1 MYYILSMT
9 IFKNKDDLFKSISF
23 IKGVGPK
30 LSKYLKNKRIEKIN
44 DLLWHFPY
52 SSTDRSNM
60 TTLDKL
66 ESGKIQTVK
75 VKVLKYNFPRIRNLP
90 NRVICEDQFG
100 KIDIVFFNSREGY
113 VKAILPI
120 NKWVVISGKIN
131 FYRNRYQ
138 ITNPSYITS
147 LDKIDYV
154 KKNIP
159 KYSLTEGLNEKSY
172 RKIIEKVINNLPHL
186 DEWHDSEVLKKF
198 GFRSWNESLLKIH
211 NFENA
216 DKVNNIYIRRL
227 ALDEILSNLIVLSK
241 NRKKF
246 KKIKKKNKIFTS
258 SLSKIILKNLS
269 FKLTQNQEEIINEIN
284 KDLRSDKK
292 MFRILQGDV
301 GSGKTIVSFMT
312 AANVIEVGCQTA
324 LMAPTAILAKQHYML
339 AKKIFD
345 RTNIKIKLLT
355 GKTET
360 KFRKK
365 ILEEL
370 INGEIDLLVGTHA
383 LFQKK
388 IKFKNLGYIIVD
400 EQHKFGVKQR
410 MSFAEKGGKNCDV
423 LLMSATPIPRTMMLT
438 VYGDMDVSRLTE
450 KPKNRLPILTYSK
463 PEKKIDELINIIK
476 KNLSQGNQV
485 FWVCPLI
492 KDSQVLDYSS
502 VNKRFDWLKKKF
514 PKETNILHGELKQ
527 NKKDIILENFL
538 KKKTKILVSTTVI
551 EVGVD
556 FPDANLI
563 IIENANKFG
572 LAQLHQLRGR
582 VGRGHKQGKCILL
595 FKDNLSNNSV
605 QRIKIL
611 KRSSDGFFIAEEDMK
626 MRGFGDIIGY
636 QQSGEKF
643 FKIADPVSH
652 SDLFDYAENYIKKIE
667 NENLDRFDFLIK
679 LHDKAEIIY
688 SKND

>member
-1 MYYILSMT
+1 MAIL
-9 IFKNKDDLFKSISF
+9 KNKDDLFKNISF
-23 IKGVGPK
+23 LKGVGPK

-52 SSTDRSNM
+52 SSTDRSKLS
-60 TTLDKL
+60 TLDKL
-66 ESGKIQTVK
+66 EVGKIQTIK
-75 VKVLKYNFPRIRNLP
+75 VKVLKYNFPRVRNLP
-90 NRVICEDQFG
+90 NKVLCEDEFG

-113 VKAILPI
+113 IRAVLPI
-120 NKWVVISGKIN
+120 NKWALISGKIN
-131 FYRNRYQ
+131 FYKSKYQ

-147 LDKIDYV
+147 VDKIEYV

-172 RKIIEKVINNLPHL
+172 RKIIEKVINNLPYL
-186 DEWHDSEVLKKF
+186 EEWHDKEIMKTF
-198 GFRSWNESLLKIH
+198 GFSSWNESILKIH
-211 NFENA
+211 NFNTDDA
-216 DKVNNIYIRRL
+216 VNNKYIRRI

-246 KKIKKKNKIFTS
+246 KKIKKKSKLFKNL
-258 SLSKIILKNLS
+258 LSKMILKNIS

-284 KDLRSDKK
+284 VDLRSDKK

-301 GSGKTIVSFMT
+301 GSGKTIVSLMT
-312 AANVIEVGCQTA
+312 AANVLETGCQTA
-324 LMAPTAILAKQHYML
+324 LMAPTAILAKQHYEL
-339 AKKIFD
+339 SEKLFEK
-345 RTNIKIKLLT
+345 TKIKIKLLT
-355 GKTET
+355 GKTEP
-360 KFRKK
+360 KLRKK
-365 ILEEL
+365 ILEDL
-370 INGEIDLLVGTHA
+370 KIGEIDLLIGTHA

-388 IKFKNLGYIIVD
+388 IEFKNLGYIIID

-410 MSFAEKGGKNCDV
+410 MAFAEKGGKNCDV

-438 VYGDMDVSRLTE
+438 IYGDMDVSRLTE

-463 PEKKIDELINIIK
+463 PEKKIDELIKIIK
-476 KNLSQGNQV
+476 KNLTQNNQV

-492 KDSQVLDYSS
+492 NESQILDYSS
-502 VNKRFDWLKKKF
+502 VNKRFDWLKEKF
-514 PKETNILHGELKQ
+514 PNEISILHGELKQ
-527 NKKDIILENFL
+527 NEKDLVLEKFL
-538 KKKTKILVSTTVI
+538 KRKTKILVSTTVI
-551 EVGVD
+551 EVGID

-595 FKDNLSNNSV
+595 FKDNLSKNSI

-611 KRSSDGFFIAEEDMK
+611 KKSSDGFFIAEEDMK

-643 FKIADPVSH
+643 FKIADPVNH
-652 SDLFDYAENYIKKIE
+652 NDLFIYAENYLKKIE
-667 NENLDRFDFLIK
+667 NENLDKFDFLVK
-679 LHDKAEIIY
+679 LHDRAEVIY
-688 SKND
+688 TKDD